1 MRRVWLE
8 ILRKTA
14 EDFFSCSPSV
24 WRAWVEIAFMRA
36 EVTSVKVALREEG
49 VGRNH
54 DVLIAWAALLVALR
68 VEGVDRNFGSAEREK
83 LPLRVSLNRGQSKT
97 TAQNCL

>member
-1 MRRVWLE
+1 
-8 ILRKTA
+8 
-14 EDFFSCSPSV
+14 
-24 WRAWVEIAFMRA
+24 MRA

-68 VEGVDRNFGSAEREK
+68 VEGVDRNSGSAEREK
-83 LPLRVSLNRGQSKT
+83 LPLRASLNRGWAKT
-97 TAQNCL
+97 TASNCLQAAKEERAFALSSLLSPTVLFHFTTL